1 MTNPFQTDGTWLR
14 CALHAH
20 TTRSDGEL
28 QPEALVDHYERAEW
42 TALAVTDHWTITEPP
57 ARDGMVLLRAIELT
71 CRTAAGGW
79 VDVLVY
85 GLEREPDVDPDD
97 ERSFPDLPD
106 AMEFVARNGGV
117 GYLAHPYWSAAPMD
131 EVAALPAIA
140 GIEVYNAG
148 CEIENGRGL
157 STVHWDMLLDSGR
170 SCFAV
175 ACDDTH
181 YAGFDSGHA
190 WTMARAS
197 EPTGAGLLEALR
209 TGACYGSTGP
219 RFDAIEPIA
228 GGVLV
233 RCSPC
238 RSVTLLTGPEDGARA
253 NVGRLAYRHR
263 ARIVDRDSAGLI
275 TAVELQPPPG
285 AAAGRIELAD
295 GGGGTAWSNPVAL
308 G

>member
-1 MTNPFQTDGTWLR
+1 MTNPFEIDGTWLR

-28 QPEALVDHYERAEW
+28 APQALVEHYERADW
-42 TALAVTDHWTITEPP
+42 NALAVTDHFTITDAP
-57 ARDGMVLLRAIELT
+57 AVEGMVLVPGIELT
-71 CRTAAGGW
+71 CRTRAGVW

-85 GLEREPDVDPDD
+85 GLEREPEVDPDD
-97 ERSFPDLPD
+97 EDTFPDLD
-106 AMEFVARNGGV
+106 EAMAFVAANGGV
-117 GYLAHPYWSAAPMD
+117 AYAAHPYWTGAPMD
-131 EVAALPAIA
+131 EIAAIDTIV
-140 GIEVYNAG
+140 GIEVFNAG

-181 YAGFDSGHA
+181 YPGFDDGYA
-190 WTMARAS
+190 WTMARVGA
-197 EPTGAGLLEALR
+197 PTAAGVLGALR

-219 RFDAIEPIA
+219 RFDAIEPTSR
-228 GGVLV
+228 GVLV

-253 NVGRLAYRHR
+253 NVGRLAFRHR
-263 ARIVDRDSAGLI
+263 ARIVERDPAGLI
-275 TAVELQPPPG
+275 TAVELSPPPG

-295 GGGGTAWSNPVAL
+295 GGGGTAWSNPV
-308 G
+308 GF

>member
-1 MTNPFQTDGTWLR
+1 MTNPFQIDGTWLR

-28 QPEALVDHYERAEW
+28 RPEALVEHYERAEW
-42 TALAVTDHWTITEPP
+42 DALAVTDHWTITEPP
-57 ARDGMVLLRAIELT
+57 AREGMVLLRGIELT
-71 CRTAAGGW
+71 CRTSAGRW

-85 GLEREPDVDPDD
+85 GLEREPDVDAED
-97 ERSFPDLPD
+97 ERTYPDLPD
-106 AMEFVARNGGV
+106 AMGFVADHGGV
-117 GYLAHPYWSAAPMD
+117 AYLAHPYWSGAPMD
-131 EVAALPAIA
+131 EVAGLPAVV
-140 GIEVYNAG
+140 GVEVYNAG

-157 STVHWDMLLDSGR
+157 STVHWDTLLDSGR
-170 SCFAV
+170 PCFAV

-181 YAGFDSGHA
+181 YAGFDSGYA
-190 WTMARAS
+190 WTMARVS
-197 EPTGAGLLEALR
+197 ERTPAGLLEALR
-209 TGACYGSTGP
+209 TGACYASTGP
-219 RFDAIEPIA
+219 RLDAVDPTA

-238 RSVTLLTGPEDGARA
+238 RSVTLLTGPEDGGRA

-263 ARIVDRDSAGLI
+263 SKIVDRDSAGQI
-275 TAVELQPPPG
+275 TAVEFEPPPG

-295 GGGGTAWSNPVAL
+295 GGGGTAWSNPIAL